1 MVACSNS
8 INSNITGSKQNV
20 WLTNSNN
27 SNINI
32 TGSNQENVWLT
43 NSNSSIS
50 ISNRTCSNQNNV
62 IIIIDSFYIALLS
75 ALEQT
80 HCTCM

>member
-20 WLTNSNN
+20 WLTNSN
-27 SNINI
+27 
-32 TGSNQENVWLT
+32 
-43 NSNSSIS
+43 SSIS
-50 ISNRTCSNQNNV
+50 ISNRTCSNQKNV
-62 IIIIDSFYIALLS
+62 IIIDSFYTALFS

-80 HCTCM
+80 QCACM